1 MRCAVGMLI
10 KDGWEFK
17 ANRVSD
23 LSTGSVWMNPAEML
37 SEQVLGPFQSHKGM
51 VIKTRK
57 SGGCA
62 VLKKEAR
69 GTSAIITEEGDLGIQ
84 P

>member
-1 MRCAVGMLI
+1 
-10 KDGWEFK
+10 
-17 ANRVSD
+17 
-23 LSTGSVWMNPAEML
+23 
-37 SEQVLGPFQSHKGM
+37 M